1 MRKNLEK
8 RLIWV
13 VATTLSLNGA
23 PFMPAAQA
31 QLSPATT
38 DSNNQ
43 MMEKP
48 ASETVEYA
56 QGAENK
62 PSSVPG
68 TTLYR
73 DYPGDEGALN
83 TATEDEPSELPMKTL
98 KQLKADTVVEETK
111 EPAAESSPEK
121 PAESEDKVKRLI
133 EAGFEK
139 TFGDVEVEILEKK
152 IEIAGGMTPEMMES
166 GGVPRNEEPV
176 VPFLVTFADGRV
188 QKGEAQPIVVGPGGE
203 ISIAGVHMFNGPAD
217 EDYPGSNRDGD
228 INNED
233 REIFKNE
240 LGIVPHPTTPGPNSN
255 PDGEINN
262 EDREILK
269 NELGIIPNPMP
280 PAETGEKPAEPQSPF
295 SIDNFPA
302 GPMTPYTT
310 PGTGNIQSSP
320 DYTPL
325 VVPSDESLIVPEDD
339 SLYSSKKDISRDRAQ
354 EKSFAALPES
364 EPIENVPQD
373 NGMMTLEE
381 ARKRKDGTI
390 KDIDPKNPSQSPCGG
405 GTQIQSPGGVGPTAW
420 FCPGSNAPE
429 STGPATADFTP
440 VEETVMSTE
449 TIPEPLKPETAIET
463 ADESKPLLNQDGSVW
478 AKPVVFKNP
487 SVEVAAD
494 EPSLEIRS
502 LTPSLN
508 QKEEE
513 VVRITLNTPVV
524 ASFVRAVQSFQREYK
539 PRSDTLSE
547 LRTEIKAAY
556 RDLKAIVSEEAEKRI
571 EEAKAEAENKVQD
584 VRAAFDNQKESAR
597 NSALPE
603 RNEGRAAGQSKK
615 EKREALRESIVLI
628 KRKADARIAEFS
640 NLYQSADKQIK
651 EYKQAYTAGTPFP
664 AMAAP
669 QNSTV
674 FTAENGESLLG

>member
-56 QGAENK
+56 QASENK

-73 DYPGDEGALN
+73 DYPGDEGALD
-83 TATEDEPSELPMKTL
+83 TATEDQPSELPMKTL
-98 KQLKADTVVEETK
+98 KQLKADTVAEETK
-111 EPAAESSPEK
+111 EPAAESSSEK
-121 PAESEDKVKRLI
+121 PAESADKVKRLI

-152 IEIAGGMTPEMMES
+152 IEIAEGMTPEMMAS

-217 EDYPGSNRDGD
+217 EGY
-228 INNED
+228 IA
-233 REIFKNE
+233 
-240 LGIVPHPTTPGPNSN
+240 
-255 PDGEINN
+255 
-262 EDREILK
+262 
-269 NELGIIPNPMP
+269 
-280 PAETGEKPAEPQSPF
+280 PASTGEKQAEPQPPF
-295 SIDNFPA
+295 SLNDLPA
-302 GPMTPYTT
+302 GPMTPYIT
-310 PGTGNIQSSP
+310 PSAGNVQSDP

-325 VVPSDESLIVPEDD
+325 IVPSSESPIVPEDD
-339 SLYSSKKDISRDRAQ
+339 SLYSSKQDINRDLAP
-354 EKSFAALPES
+354 EKSFAALPER

-381 ARKRKDGTI
+381 AMKRKGAGEGTI
-390 KDIDPKNPSQSPCGG
+390 KDIDPRNPSKSPCDGDG
-405 GTQIQSPGGVGPTAW
+405 EQVASPGGVGPTAW
-420 FCPGSNAPE
+420 FCFGVQAPE
-429 STGPATADFTP
+429 SSGPATADFTP
-440 VEETVMSTE
+440 AEEIVMSTE
-449 TIPEPLKPETAIET
+449 TIPEPLKLETVIDA
-463 ADESKPLLNQDGSVW
+463 ASDSKPLLNQDGSVW
-478 AKPVVFKNP
+478 AKPVVFKNSSP
-487 SVEVAAD
+487 EVTVD
-494 EPSLEIRS
+494 EPSLEIRN
-502 LTPSLN
+502 LTPSAN

-513 VVRITLNTPVV
+513 VVRMTLNTPVV
-524 ASFVRAVQSFQREYK
+524 ASFVRAVQSFQREREYK
-539 PRSDTLSE
+539 PRSTTLSE
-547 LRTEIKAAY
+547 LRAEIKAAY
-556 RDLKAIVSEEAEKRI
+556 RDVKAIVAENAEKSI
-571 EEAKAEAENKVQD
+571 EEAKIEAENKIQG
-584 VRAAFDNQKESAR
+584 VRVAFDNRKEDVRS
-597 NSALPE
+597 SSLQE
-603 RNEGRAAGQSKK
+603 RNDGRSAGQSKK
-615 EKREALRESIVLI
+615 EIKSALKERIVLI
-628 KRKADARIAEFS
+628 REKADAWVAEFS
-640 NLYQSADKQIK
+640 GVYQSADKLIK

-664 AMAAP
+664 AMAAF
-669 QNSTV
+669 QNNTV
-674 FTAENGESLLG
+674 FAAENSDSLLG